1 MKNINFLNHSILEKK
16 LFLIILFFFSNAFA
30 ETVPSFPS
38 ATSVDLKKQPT
49 TLSPISQN
57 SNDKVLTDTQAINA
71 MKTLIQGGIPISQS
85 SSQSVESVA
94 PISQYAGTTMNRNSA
109 IINYLVKKGDTL
121 DNIIRATLSSTPF
134 NLKKIRKQIIA
145 VNKHAFP
152 TGKPTSM
159 QAGALITIPSLSK
172 MRTTLRD
179 GDISNQNQSM
189 QMNKKSVIKDPHSG
203 WVRFP

>member
-1 MKNINFLNHSILEKK
+1 MKKINFLNFSIFEKIF
-16 LFLIILFFFSNAFA
+16 FLIFLFSFSNLIA

-38 ATSVDLKKQPT
+38 ATSVDTKKQPT
-49 TLSPISQN
+49 TLNPIGQT
-57 SNDKVLTDTQAINA
+57 NDKVLSDTQAINA

-85 SSQSVESVA
+85 SSQSVEAVA
-94 PISQYAGTTMNRNSA
+94 PISQYAGTTMNRNNA
-109 IINYLVKKGDTL
+109 VINYLVKRGDTL

-159 QAGALITIPSLSK
+159 QAGALITIPSLSQ
-172 MRTTLRD
+172 MRMTLS
-179 GDISNQNQSM
+179 GSNTINQNQSM
-189 QMNKKSVIKDPHSG
+189 QMNKKSAIKDPHAG

>member
-1 MKNINFLNHSILEKK
+1 MKNINFLNNTIFEKK
-16 LFLIILFFFSNAFA
+16 LYLIILFFFSNAFA

-38 ATSVDLKKQPT
+38 ATSVDSKKQPT
-49 TLSPISQN
+49 SLSPIGPN
-57 SNDKVLTDTQAINA
+57 SDKVLTDTQAINA
-71 MKTLIQGGIPISQS
+71 MKTLIQGGTPISQS
-85 SSQSVESVA
+85 SSQSVEAVA
-94 PISQYAGTTMNRNSA
+94 PISQYAGTTMNRNNA
-109 IINYLVKKGDTL
+109 MINYLVKKGDTL

-134 NLKKIRKQIIA
+134 NLKKIRKQIIS

-172 MRTTLRD
+172 MRMTLR
-179 GDISNQNQSM
+179 GGSISNQNQLM
-189 QMNKKSVIKDPHSG
+189 QMNKKPATKDPHSG